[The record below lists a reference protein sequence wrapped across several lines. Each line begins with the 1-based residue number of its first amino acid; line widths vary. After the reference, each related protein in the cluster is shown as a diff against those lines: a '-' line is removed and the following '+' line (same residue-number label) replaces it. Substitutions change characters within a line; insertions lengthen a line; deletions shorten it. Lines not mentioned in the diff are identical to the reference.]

1 MQRLKHGKVLFRT
14 IIAEL
19 PKAMPRRYYSSR
31 NKRASLTP
39 NELYYKVQ
47 HLYLLFRDRE
57 YFKGKAGIT
66 KEKLPED
73 IKHAAAVA
81 LSFQPFPVTNWQE
94 NEITEDRIFDLLEFL
109 FDHVSKPCEIVDMVT
124 DTNWQY
130 RDYGDY
136 DDAAGQNEFRE
147 QANAFLCDYG
157 EGFELSKDGTVLAS
171 GSGCIR
177 QILTAEIEPYDEK
190 NVDSKV
196 RNAILKWRNR
206 HLSLAEKKEAI
217 REMADVFEWL
227 KKTKRLDRV
236 LDRKDES
243 AIFDIANNFDIR
255 HHNPQQKTNYDRVI
269 WYAWMF
275 HFYLATYHATIRL
288 LLKEERAKTVKT
300 AKSQA

>member
-1 MQRLKHGKVLFRT
+1 
-14 IIAEL
+14 
-19 PKAMPRRYYSSR
+19 
-31 NKRASLTP
+31 LTLSG
-39 NELYYKVQ
+39 LYWKVQ
-47 HLYLLFRDRE
+47 NLYLLFRDRD

-66 KEKLPED
+66 KENLPEN
-73 IKHAAAVA
+73 ITHAAAVV
-81 LSFQPFPVTNWQE
+81 LSFQPFPITKWQE
-94 NEITEDRIFDLLEFL
+94 DEITEDRIFDLLEFL
-109 FDHVSKPCEIVDMVT
+109 FDHVSKPGEMVDMVT

-136 DDAAGQNEFRE
+136 DDVAGQNEFRE

-157 EGFELSKDGTVLAS
+157 EGFELTKDGTVLAS
-171 GSGCIR
+171 GSGGMW

-243 AIFDIANNFDIR
+243 AIFDVANNFAIR
-255 HHNPQQKTNYDRVI
+255 HHNPQQKANYDKVI

-288 LLKEERAKTVKT
+288 LLKEEKSKTVKT

>member
-1 MQRLKHGKVLFRT
+1 MT
-14 IIAEL
+14 
-19 PKAMPRRYYSSR
+19 RRYYSSR
-31 NKRASLTP
+31 NKRDPLTLSK
-39 NELYYKVQ
+39 LYWKVQ
-47 HLYLLFRDRE
+47 NLFYFFQERD
-57 YFKGKAGIT
+57 YFKEKTRIT
-66 KEKLPED
+66 KDGDD
-73 IKHAAAVA
+73 IPASIMHEAAISLA
-81 LSFQPFPVTNWQE
+81 FQPFPIDKWKASE
-94 NEITEDRIFDLLEFL
+94 LTEDHIFDTLEFL
-109 FDHVSKPCEIVDMVT
+109 FDHVSKPGEMVDMVT
-124 DTNWQY
+124 DTNWNY

-136 DDAAGQNEFRE
+136 DDAAGQSEFRE

-157 EGFELSKDGTVLAS
+157 EGFELTKDGTVLAL
-171 GSGCIR
+171 GSGGMR
-177 QILTAEIEPYDEK
+177 QILIAEIEPYDEK

-243 AIFDIANNFDIR
+243 AIFDIANNFAIR
-255 HHNPQQKTNYDRVI
+255 HHNPQQKTNYDKVI

-288 LLKEERAKTVKT
+288 LLKEEKTKAVKT